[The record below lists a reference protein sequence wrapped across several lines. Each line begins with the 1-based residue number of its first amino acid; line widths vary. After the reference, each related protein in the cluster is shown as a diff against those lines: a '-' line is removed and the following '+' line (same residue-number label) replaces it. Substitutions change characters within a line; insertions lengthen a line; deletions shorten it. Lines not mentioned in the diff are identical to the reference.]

1 MSRQV
6 RRLAAVLLLSLLV
19 AWAVWGL
26 ALVPLSGLLLS
37 TILAAFA
44 AYILGRRTGRRDA
57 RQAAVS
63 ARGSAVETGEVGGPS
78 RRAGRDAII
87 EQFHRLYY
95 DSLAGRDPHWLGVT
109 TIKCPLDM
117 WVYQE
122 IIHEMKPDVIVE
134 CGTAYGGSALFLACI
149 CDLVGRGEV
158 LTVDVEAKAD
168 RPSHP
173 RVRYILGSSTAAE
186 VVAQVRDAT
195 RGREVVMVILDSD
208 HSRDHVLAELRLY
221 GELVTPGSYLIVED
235 TNLGHAV
242 RSDFGPGPMGAVTEF
257 LGERDVFVAEKARE
271 KFLLTFNPGGYLR
284 KVQ

>member
-6 RRLAAVLLLSLLV
+6 RRVLGVVLLACLL
-19 AWAVWGL
+19 AWAVWAL
-26 ALVPLSGLLLS
+26 ALAPLSGLLLS
-37 TILAAFA
+37 TTVGACAGYLV
-44 AYILGRRTGRRDA
+44 GRRTGRKDA

-63 ARGSAVETGEVGGPS
+63 ARGSAVEIGQAG
-78 RRAGRDAII
+78 RAGPGAAKGAITD
-87 EQFHRLYY
+87 QFHRLYY
-95 DSLAGRDPHWLGVT
+95 DSMAFADTYWLGIT
-109 TIKCPLDM
+109 TLKCPLDM
-117 WVYQE
+117 WAYQE
-122 IIHEMKPDVIVE
+122 IIHEVKPDVIVE
-134 CGTAYGGSALFLACI
+134 CGTAHGGSALFLACV

-221 GELVTPGSYLIVED
+221 GELVTPGSYMIVED

-242 RSDFGPGPMGAVTEF
+242 RPDFGPGPMEAVTEF
-257 LGERDVFVAEKARE
+257 LGERDDFIAEKARE

-284 KVQ
+284 KVR